1 MPPTDEILEIL
12 SNIII
17 VITKLYINIIIIQ
30 FKCHKFFFIGMKFS
44 HKKYLIVL
52 TAGSNKG
59 PVAKIKV
66 EASTSSI
73 SYSITGARS
82 LVDINNS
89 GKLKLMKNLNAKIAS
104 ALNNT
109 EITIVASK
117 QGTSEKA
124 STIVIII
131 ILPLYFGDQ
140 YIPQIAMEE
149 DSSVKE
155 KQSQYKHITARVLL
169 RFLRR
174 PSQTARRIALAQLK
188 LETKIMK
195 IKKMIIKRIG
205 KQTASEN
212 PKYYPFLLR
221 PRSSISCFVNTKVNT
236 L

>member
-1 MPPTDEILEIL
+1 
-12 SNIII
+12 
-17 VITKLYINIIIIQ
+17 
-30 FKCHKFFFIGMKFS
+30 MKFS

-89 GKLKLMKNLNAKIAS
+89 GKLKLMKNLDAKIAS

-155 KQSQYKHITARVLL
+155 KQSQFKHITARVLL

-221 PRSSISCFVNTKVNT
+221 PRSSISCFVNTKVNI